1 MVLVSEMDEC
11 ETNEGREGGD
21 VRSRSRSVETRPR
34 CFRSP
39 LQDNSNII
47 ATAVLFQV
55 VISTLD
61 ADLRHHSS
69 LHLVASV
76 ALFRVHWSKG
86 GVMYRA
92 GAFKGV

>member
-1 MVLVSEMDEC
+1 MLGEV
-11 ETNEGREGGD
+11 ETNGSGCELELRD
-21 VRSRSRSVETRPR
+21 ASRRGALALLYR
-34 CFRSP
+34 
-39 LQDNSNII
+39 DNSNII
-47 ATAVLFQV
+47 ATAVLFQAM
-55 VISTLD
+55 ISTLD